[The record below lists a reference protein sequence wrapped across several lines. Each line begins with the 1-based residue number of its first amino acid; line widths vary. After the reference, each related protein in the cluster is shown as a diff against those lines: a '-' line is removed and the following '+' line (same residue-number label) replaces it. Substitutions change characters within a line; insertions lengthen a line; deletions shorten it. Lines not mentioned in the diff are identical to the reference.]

1 MQNDMMPQFGGK
13 SQAKTDSQAQSQP
26 QSQPQVRP
34 EGFGSATPELEKEK
48 VFTSLRREQILPVL
62 TVIFGFLALIFLVST
77 IALAVKKPSI
87 GSMTVESSSSSSAEV
102 PTASTLMFSTNK
114 ISDPISDA
122 NYKFGAIVRNADGH
136 QVVAVFANNSG
147 SGFTIDVNWE
157 FVAPYYGVNSSR
169 VDQESFKVMTNEV
182 VADVVVGRATNDV
195 KDDVLLLLLANGK
208 VQYMP
213 LRESLEKYSFNIV
226 GEFDDISDAVKFYRV
241 QETVNGETIETT
253 MVQKTDGTI
262 IDMRSQLL
270 KVVGKDTK

>member
-13 SQAKTDSQAQSQP
+13 SQAKTDSRAQPQT

-34 EGFGSATPELEKEK
+34 GGFGSATPELEREK
-48 VFTSLRREQILPVL
+48 VFTSLKREQILPVL

-77 IALAVKKPSI
+77 IALAVKRPSSASI
-87 GSMTVESSSSSSAEV
+87 TVESSSSSSAEV
-102 PTASTLMFSTNK
+102 PAVSTLMFSTNK

-182 VADVVVGRATNDV
+182 VADMVVGRATNDV

-213 LRESLEKYSFNIV
+213 LRESLEKYSFKIV

>member
-13 SQAKTDSQAQSQP
+13 GQAKIDSQAQLKTQP
-26 QSQPQVRP
+26 QPQAQPG
-34 EGFGSATPELEKEK
+34 GFGSATPELEREK

-77 IALAVKKPSI
+77 IALAVKKPSS

-102 PTASTLMFSTNK
+102 PAVSTLMFSTNK

-122 NYKFGAIVRNADGH
+122 NYKFGPIVRNADGH
-136 QVVAVFANNSG
+136 QVVAAFANNSG

-182 VADVVVGRATNDV
+182 VADMVVGRATNDV

-213 LRESLEKYSFNIV
+213 LREILEKYSFKIV

>member
-1 MQNDMMPQFGGK
+1 MQNDMMPQFGVK
-13 SQAKTDSQAQSQP
+13 AQAKTDSQAQPQT
-26 QSQPQVRP
+26 QSQPQAQP
-34 EGFGSATPELEKEK
+34 EGFGSATPELEREK
-48 VFTSLRREQILPVL
+48 VFTSLKREQILPVL

-77 IALAVKKPSI
+77 IALAVKKPSST
-87 GSMTVESSSSSSAEV
+87 SMTVESSSSSSAEV
-102 PTASTLMFSTNK
+102 PAVSTLMFSTNK

-122 NYKFGAIVRNADGH
+122 NYRFGAIVRNADGH
-136 QVVAVFANNSG
+136 QVVAAFANNSG

-182 VADVVVGRATNDV
+182 VADMVVGRATNDV

-213 LRESLEKYSFNIV
+213 LRESLEKYSFKIV

-253 MVQKTDGTI
+253 MVQKTDGT
-262 IDMRSQLL
+262 
-270 KVVGKDTK
+270 